1 MADAWVAT
9 AENLSWPRS
18 HDSVNVFPGRNNR
31 QGRIGVLWFQ
41 CPNAPMPQCPNAPMP
56 QCPNNQL
63 SEKPLGYILASLGG
77 ILGEPIGMFASLAVL
92 FGIIGV
98 PSCLAFFGVTTETA
112 TRPSDDI
119 VASRPPAAVPLGI
132 EAKIRNDRSLKVT
145 SSRTYSQISS
155 SNPFLDMSVQSKGG
169 KLIAVFMTVKNTG
182 QESGNLFW
190 TKFQLRD
197 SQERI
202 YDSIEDFQDLMII
215 NMWAEEQGFEDAGN
229 QLFPGGTAEIVV
241 VFRVSPDAENL
252 TLIANNK
259 CCFAITRF

>member
-9 AENLSWPRS
+9 AENPSWPRS
-18 HDSVNVFPGRNNR
+18 HHSVNVFPGRNNR

-41 CPNAPMPQCPNAPMP
+41 CPNNAKK
-56 QCPNNQL
+56 QL
-63 SEKPLGYILASLGG
+63 SEKPLGYILAPLGG
-77 ILGEPIGMFASLAVL
+77 VLSGSIGMFASLAVL

-119 VASRPPAAVPLGI
+119 VASRPPAAVPLGV
-132 EAKIRNDRSLKVT
+132 EAKIRNNRSLKVI

-197 SQERI
+197 SQEQI

-215 NMWAEEQGFEDAGN
+215 NMWAEEQGFQGAGN

-241 VFRVSPDAENL
+241 VFRVSPDAKNL